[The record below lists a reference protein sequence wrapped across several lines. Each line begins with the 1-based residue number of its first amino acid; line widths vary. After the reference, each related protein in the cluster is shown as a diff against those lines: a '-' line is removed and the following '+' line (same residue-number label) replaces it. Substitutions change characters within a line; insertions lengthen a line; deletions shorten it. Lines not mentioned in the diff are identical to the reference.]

1 MLPDGFIMPNLA
13 AAPACTATDKGKTYF
28 NTATLTMMVCNGTA
42 WLPSSSLWSTNEAA
56 PNTINYG
63 QGNVGIGTN
72 TPQYKLDVNGTAR
85 VTGNLIATSGIS
97 IGTTTDGTALL
108 VADGDIAITSTAD
121 AKTWKFDYNDAND
134 NLTLQ
139 ENGTARM
146 VFQNG
151 GNIGIGSAIPTS
163 RLSVDGTGSFTGNL
177 TVNNGRGIVRT
188 TSANS
193 MKTHIIQVNLG
204 TSFTVTNAGCATTAS
219 QNITSAGFSA
229 APTVQV
235 GNLVSGTGDFG
246 KLIINVQTVT
256 ATGVTVRFCNNTTI
270 PISLNN
276 VIFNVMCVG
285 Q

>member
-1 MLPDGFIMPNLA
+1 MLPDGFIIPNLA
-13 AAPACTATDKGKTYF
+13 TAPACTATDKGKLYF
-28 NTATLTMMVCNGTA
+28 NTTSTTLMVCNGTA
-42 WLPSSSLWSTNEAA
+42 WQVSSSLWGTNRAA

-63 QGNVGIGTN
+63 QGNVGIGTT

-97 IGTTTDGTALL
+97 IGTTNQSAALI

-121 AKTWKFDYNDAND
+121 AKTWKLDYNDAND

-151 GNIGIGSAIPTS
+151 GNIGIGSAIPTA

-177 TVNNGRGIVRT
+177 TVNNGMGIVRT

-193 MKTHIIQVNLG
+193 LKTHIIQVNLG
-204 TSFTVTNAGCATTAS
+204 ATFTINNAGCATTSS
-219 QNITSAGFSA
+219 QNITSAGFTV
-229 APTVQV
+229 APTAQV

-285 Q
+285 E